1 MNKICTSNPFGAYQ
15 TDKQTNTQTNNQ
27 SIVDITSKPSVAQA
41 LVGFMMLP
49 RRKSTQ
55 PRSSRVG
62 RREVAGGRP
71 PQDVRTPCHT
81 PTRESHV
88 CLHSWDCVRSGVRG
102 SYKMTGGGILRR
114 RKFVARRAWVRS
126 NTPWGR
132 GGGRTERDGRQG
144 MHLSSIPLVR
154 PLSSAL

>member
-1 MNKICTSNPFGAYQ
+1 M
-15 TDKQTNTQTNNQ
+15 
-27 SIVDITSKPSVAQA
+27 
-41 LVGFMMLP
+41 P
-49 RRKSTQ
+49 RRSKSTQ
-55 PRSSRVG
+55 PRSSSVG

-102 SYKMTGGGILRR
+102 SYKMTRGGILRR

-132 GGGRTERDGRQG
+132 GGPSLRPYNVSVRKLGQSPAWAVPVGRWGIYCEVLDHT
-144 MHLSSIPLVR
+144 LVYAPKNATVTGSGYPR
-154 PLSSAL
+154 PTHSRWSQPSWA

>member
-1 MNKICTSNPFGAYQ
+1 MFGR
-15 TDKQTNTQTNNQ
+15 KC
-27 SIVDITSKPSVAQA
+27 SRSGRRSV
-41 LVGFMMLP
+41 P

-132 GGGRTERDGRQG
+132 GDGPSLRPYNVSVRKLGQRPARAALLGCGGIYCEVMVHTR
-144 MHLSSIPLVR
+144 SICP
-154 PLSSAL
+154 

>member
-1 MNKICTSNPFGAYQ
+1 MTSVGNVRSSRSRP
-15 TDKQTNTQTNNQ
+15 
-27 SIVDITSKPSVAQA
+27 SISSRRSV
-41 LVGFMMLP
+41 P
-49 RRKSTQ
+49 RRSRRSVPRRSKSTQ

-132 GGGRTERDGRQG
+132 GDGPSLRPYNVSVRKLGQSPAWAVPVGRWGIYYRCWTT
-144 MHLSSIPLVR
+144 P
-154 PLSSAL
+154 

>member
-1 MNKICTSNPFGAYQ
+1 VTSVGNVRSSRSRP
-15 TDKQTNTQTNNQ
+15 
-27 SIVDITSKPSVAQA
+27 SISSRRSV
-41 LVGFMMLP
+41 P
-49 RRKSTQ
+49 RRSRRSVPRRSKSTQ